1 MKVLVTGA
9 TGFIGNHVIRELLSR
24 KHEVIATSS
33 AYQTAL
39 EQNWYPQ
46 VKYIEH
52 SIQLN
57 EKDNLFDKFNNPDAV
72 IHLAWSGLPNYT
84 SLIHLEENLMSH
96 YYFIK
101 NLIQHGSKNI
111 SVTGTCFEY
120 GLKEGSLIEEMETN
134 PVNAYGLAK
143 DCLRKMCEQ
152 LALHSD
158 FNLTWMRLFYTY
170 GKGQYRHSLIPLLES
185 AIENQLPFFNMSKGD
200 QVRDFMKIELMASHI
215 VTLSTNQK
223 NNGIVNICS
232 GKGITVL
239 DFVKSYLQSI
249 NKSIQLNPGYFPY
262 SNQEPM
268 SFWGNNSKL
277 NKILNENQP

>member
-9 TGFIGNHVIRELLSR
+9 SGFIGNHVINELLSR
-24 KHEVIATSS
+24 NYEVIATSS
-33 AYQTAL
+33 TNQTAKK
-39 EQNWYPQ
+39 QNWYPEVQ
-46 VKYIEH
+46 YIEH

-57 EKDNLFDKFNNPDAV
+57 EQDNLFDKFNKPDAA

-84 SLIHLEENLMSH
+84 ALFHIEQNLISH

-101 NLIQHGSKNI
+101 NLIQHGLKYI
-111 SVTGTCFEY
+111 AVTGTCFEY
-120 GLKEGSLIEEMETN
+120 GLKEGSLSEEMETN

-158 FNLTWMRLFYTY
+158 FNLTWLRLFYTY

-200 QVRDFMKIELMASHI
+200 QVRDFMKIEEMASHI
-215 VTLSTNQK
+215 VTLSTNQR

-232 GKGITVL
+232 GQGITVI

-262 SNQEPM
+262 STQEPM

-277 NKILNENQP
+277 KKILNEN